1 LLLQVTFREFP
12 HSRELEDYIRTQ
24 AAKLERFYDRIVS
37 CRVIVER
44 PQRAASS
51 KLFHVRID
59 LSVPGDELI
68 VKHTPSLHSTLRD
81 NKEERSRAEA
91 RAVLSQ
97 KDPRRAIHDAFAE
110 IRRSLQNYARRRRR
124 EVKPKD
130 SIAPAR
136 VSELFPDENY
146 GFLETI
152 DGREIYFNAA
162 SVLDGKFPRLRIG
175 TEVDV
180 AEEEGEKGPQA
191 STVTIVHP
199 RKQARHAATF
209 VPVSPRKVSA
219 QR

>member
-1 LLLQVTFREFP
+1 VQVTFRELP
-12 HSRELEDYIRTQ
+12 HSRELEDYVRAQ
-24 AAKLERFYDRIVS
+24 VAKLERFYNRIVS

-51 KLFHVRID
+51 KLVHVRID
-59 LSVPGDELI
+59 LSVPGDELV
-68 VKHTPSLHSTLRD
+68 VKHTPSLHSTLQHK
-81 NKEERSRAEA
+81 KEERSRAEA

-110 IRRSLQNYARRRRR
+110 MTQSLQKYVGRRRR

-130 SIAPAR
+130 HVAAAR
-136 VSELFPDENY
+136 VSELFRDENY
-146 GFLETI
+146 GFLETR

-209 VPVSPRKVSA
+209 VPLSPRKMNA
-219 QR
+219 EHR